1 MAMRAFEKGWY
12 RGVFVPCRTLF
23 YLEDNLMEWIIGKII
38 YIIVAAFLCLII
50 AFIVDRE
57 NRTKNNKEKILLR
70 LLMVSGNLVIS
81 GIIILCLWAGFSY
94 I

>member
-1 MAMRAFEKGWY
+1 
-12 RGVFVPCRTLF
+12 
-23 YLEDNLMEWIIGKII
+23 MEWIIGKII